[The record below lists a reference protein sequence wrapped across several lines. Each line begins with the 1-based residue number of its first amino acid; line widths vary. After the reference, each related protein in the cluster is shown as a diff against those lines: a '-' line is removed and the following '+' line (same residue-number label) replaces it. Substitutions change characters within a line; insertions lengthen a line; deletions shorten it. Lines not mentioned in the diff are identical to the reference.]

1 MHCFISPVTYPQT
14 ALLAIVEN
22 ITWLV
27 WNLSLAAVSV
37 FAAYYLN
44 KTKHEGLRIFLAVVW
59 LLFIPNTLYMLTDVI
74 HVVGQ
79 FGTVNK
85 FVDVFLFLWYTVMIT
100 LGIACYAWSFEWVM
114 QYLNTYAKLRHQTIY
129 VMGTIVNIL
138 IGIGIAM
145 GRFARTNSW
154 YVVTQP
160 ARVVYDIFSILTC
173 NYAQWFIFAF
183 ALGGMGI
190 FHILYTRMF
199 SLPISP
205 HHKVKSTRKQRH
217 QSTVISR

>member
-1 MHCFISPVTYPQT
+1 
-14 ALLAIVEN
+14 
-22 ITWLV
+22 
-27 WNLSLAAVSV
+27 
-37 FAAYYLN
+37 
-44 KTKHEGLRIFLAVVW
+44 
-59 LLFIPNTLYMLTDVI
+59 MLTDVI

-160 ARVVYDIFSILTC
+160 ARVVYDIFSIFTC
-173 NYAQWFIFAF
+173 NYAQWFVFAF
-183 ALGGMGI
+183 ALGGMGS